1 MDKRDELPK
10 ESVGVGSDAGRAEH
24 AVLDDDITRAIIE
37 IAKEGLELERGLPT
51 HSDLLRSEKPSTEGQ
66 WSDRMRSVSLTRF

>member
-1 MDKRDELPK
+1 MDKRDELPR
-10 ESVGVGSDAGRAEH
+10 DEH

-66 WSDRMRSVSLTRF
+66 